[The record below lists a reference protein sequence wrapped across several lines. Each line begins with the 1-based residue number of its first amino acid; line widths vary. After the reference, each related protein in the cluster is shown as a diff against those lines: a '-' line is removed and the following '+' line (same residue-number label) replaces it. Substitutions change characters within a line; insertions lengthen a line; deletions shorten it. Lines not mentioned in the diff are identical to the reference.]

1 MFHPYYDFY
10 AYGGIYRKVAVTELP
25 EVYLDYERITP
36 LDLKEGTV
44 EIHLEI
50 GGKWESLNMIEL
62 SFDDGQMIS
71 VPVPD
76 KIVHTVQKV
85 PSHRLWSVETPNLH
99 RLHLR
104 AGQDEKE
111 IRFGMRKVG
120 LQDGRITLNGEPVK
134 LIGFNR
140 HDAHPDY
147 GYAIPA
153 EITRNYLE
161 MIREK

>member
-1 MFHPYYDFY
+1 MNSSSQRKTPLTKNRRPFHPYYDFY

-50 GGKWESLNMIEL
+50 AGKWESLNMIEL

-76 KIVHTVQKV
+76 KIVHTVQKFLRTDCG
-85 PSHRLWSVETPNLH
+85 PLRHRICTVCTSEQDRMKRKSVSECARWVCKT
-99 RLHLR
+99 
-104 AGQDEKE
+104 
-111 IRFGMRKVG
+111 
-120 LQDGRITLNGEPVK
+120 
-134 LIGFNR
+134 
-140 HDAHPDY
+140 DAS
-147 GYAIPA
+147 
-153 EITRNYLE
+153 L
-161 MIREK
+161 

>member
-1 MFHPYYDFY
+1 MSVGLRADLFWDKKKIGSMEKPFSKESFIFESGPQGIHELVIATENTLDKEPSSMFHPYYDFY

-76 KIVHTVQKV
+76 
-85 PSHRLWSVETPNLH
+85 
-99 RLHLR
+99 
-104 AGQDEKE
+104 
-111 IRFGMRKVG
+111 
-120 LQDGRITLNGEPVK
+120 
-134 LIGFNR
+134 
-140 HDAHPDY
+140 
-147 GYAIPA
+147 
-153 EITRNYLE
+153 
-161 MIREK
+161 